1 MAHFCPD
8 CKQVFDGRKVLCPLC
23 GYNVVSDD
31 QPDQVYLNMGYR
43 RYAAS
48 PARPAS
54 TSSASNNTTQID
66 DADLIEQLRSG
77 IKSYGNDSASST
89 GGTSNTGSR
98 PQNDSDDFFGG
109 YGARTQRPDPQP
121 SRPASTS
128 QPDAGDDF
136 FGSYGARTQRPD
148 PQPSRPASTSQPDST
163 DNFFS
168 SYQTSGASESA
179 TQREPAIPEERPVPS
194 SRTPVTT
201 GSSNYRVPG
210 RTGNGVR
217 RFFEG
222 LGNFLAVVPWR
233 AVFRIVLIVIVCVAL
248 YSLWQMREAILASIL
263 SFIASLI
270 PVVLIIAVIVW
281 IFRSIFR

>member
-1 MAHFCPD
+1 MARYCPD

-31 QPDQVYLNMGYR
+31 QSDQVYLNMGYR

-77 IKSYGNDSASST
+77 IKSYGNDSASGT

-128 QPDAGDDF
+128 QPDTGDDF

-148 PQPSRPASTSQPDST
+148 PQNSRPASTSQLDSA

-168 SYQTSGASESA
+168 SYHTSGASESA
-179 TQREPAIPEERPVPS
+179 TQREPAIPEPRPEPDD
-194 SRTPVTT
+194 RTPITT
-201 GSSNYRVPG
+201 GNRHYRVPG
-210 RTGNGVR
+210 RTGNSVR

-233 AVFRIVLIVIVCVAL
+233 AVFWIALIIIVCVVL
-248 YSLWQMREAILASIL
+248 YSLWQMREAILSAIL
-263 SFIASLI
+263 DFFVSLI
-270 PVVLIIAVIVW
+270 PAILIIAIIVW
-281 IFRSIFR
+281 IFRRIFR